1 MELSFS
7 GAIIS
12 TGSELMLGRMVDT
25 NSAWL
30 SEVLAGV
37 GIRVDCHLAVGDDR
51 DRLVWA
57 FREIWNAHQVIIVT
71 GGLGPT
77 EDDLTRPAAAEAFG
91 LELEFDEELADGV
104 RNLFERR
111 GLTMTDN
118 NLRQAWLPRGSLV
131 VPNPVGTAPGF
142 ALAEAKRLMVFLPG
156 VPKEMKR
163 MVQDWLLPRLK
174 EQFPEAEGLI
184 KTVTLKTAG
193 LGESAV
199 DHLMGDLMTPGRNPS
214 VGLLASPDMVRVIVS
229 ARGRDEAECD
239 ELLAPVLVDLEQ
251 RLDGHV
257 FSRDE
262 TGLAQAVAEQL
273 KELDLNLT
281 ILDAITQSRLS
292 GSLSP
297 SLDPNNWGGAQDL
310 PWQPAVS
317 GVKEILRLYSPD
329 SAVIFD
335 EPEVAPARRVPRE
348 IRLVLTARPD
358 PEAPEP
364 QPGDIALVVESAVQ
378 GEAINGG
385 RPLIRKFRLGGANGR
400 TLYRAAGL
408 SIFHLW
414 QVLRELITGLQT
426 ENEENI

>member
-1 MELSFS
+1 MESSFS
-7 GAIIS
+7 GAIVS

-30 SEVLAGV
+30 SEVLAGAGV
-37 GIRVDCHLAVGDDR
+37 RVNCHLAVGDDM
-51 DRLVWA
+51 DRLVTA
-57 FREIWNAHQVIIVT
+57 FREIWTAHQIIIVT

-77 EDDLTRPAAAEAFG
+77 EDDLTRKAVAEAFG
-91 LELEFDEELADGV
+91 LKLEFDEELADEMRG
-104 RNLFERR
+104 LFARR
-111 GLTMTDN
+111 GYSMTDN
-118 NLRQAWLPRGSLV
+118 NLRQAWLPRGSIL

-156 VPKEMKR
+156 VPKEMKH
-163 MVQDWLLPRLK
+163 MAQEWLLPRLK
-174 EQFPEAEGLI
+174 EQFPEIRGLI

-199 DHLMGDLMTPGRNPS
+199 DHMIGDLMTPGHNPT

-229 ARGRDEAECD
+229 AKGDDEAECD
-239 ELLAPVLVDLEQ
+239 ELLAPVLEDLEQ

-257 FSRDE
+257 FSRDDSS
-262 TGLAQAVAEQL
+262 LAQVTAALL

-329 SAVIFD
+329 AAVLFD
-335 EPEVAPARRVPRE
+335 DPTAPPARRGLRE
-348 IRLVLTARPD
+348 LRLVVTARPD

-364 QPGDIALVVESAVQ
+364 QPGDIALAVESAVQ

-385 RPLIRKFRLGGANGR
+385 LPLIRKFRIGGANGR
-400 TLYRAAGL
+400 TLYRTAGL
-408 SIFHLW
+408 TVFHLW
-414 QVLRELITGLQT
+414 QVLRELKESLQS
-426 ENEENI
+426 EED